1 MLENIVIILFLIAII
16 FSFLNI
22 GNDLPKVTKH

>member
-1 MLENIVIILFLIAII
+1 MKTLKSKKILENIVI

-22 GNDLPKVTKH
+22 GKYNSFVSS